1 MSEPLQPA
9 AGPPQM
15 PSRRRF
21 LPLLAL
27 PLLAACAA
35 TPPAEP
41 EPRVYLV
48 FFDVDSFWL
57 SPVARETMAKLA
69 DRMSRDPSVRV
80 TIEGHTDATGSADAN
95 IRLGERRAGAVRDFL
110 AARGVPALRMQTMTY
125 GATASGAL
133 GPDERASAL
142 ARRVVVRVD

>member
-1 MSEPLQPA
+1 
-9 AGPPQM
+9 M

-35 TPPAEP
+35 TPPPPAAEP

-57 SPVARETMAKLA
+57 SPVARETMARLA

-95 IRLGERRAGAVRDFL
+95 IRLGERRAGSVRDFL
-110 AARGVPALRMQTMTY
+110 AARGVPPLRMQTMTY
-125 GATASGAL
+125 GASESGAL
-133 GPDERASAL
+133 GPAERASAL